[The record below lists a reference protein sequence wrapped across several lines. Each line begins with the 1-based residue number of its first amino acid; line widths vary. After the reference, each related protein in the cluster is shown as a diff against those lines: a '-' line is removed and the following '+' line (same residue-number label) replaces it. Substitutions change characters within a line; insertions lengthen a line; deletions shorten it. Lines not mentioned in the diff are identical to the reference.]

1 MIRLAGIVKNSITD
15 GPGFR
20 YAIFTQGCPHNCF
33 GCHNPDSHSFTD
45 GKDYS
50 AEFILDEILED
61 KLLDGVTFSGGEPFM
76 QAQELAL
83 LSREIK
89 QKTQL
94 NIYCFTGYTWEELM
108 EQEKAREGWYDL
120 IRNVDVIIDGRFELS
135 LKSYNLRFRGS
146 SNQRAIDVRQSLI
159 TGKPVE
165 IDI

>member
-50 AEFILDEILED
+50 TGFILDEIMED
-61 KLLDGVTFSGGEPFM
+61 ELLDGVTFSGGEPFM

-83 LSREIK
+83 LASEIK
-89 QKTQL
+89 QKTHL
-94 NIYCFTGYTWEELM
+94 NIYCYTGYTWEELM
-108 EQEKAREGWYDL
+108 EQENTREGWHDL
-120 IRNVDVIIDGRFELS
+120 IRNVDIIIDGRFEQS

-159 TGKPVE
+159 AGKPVE